1 MIGEGTEFSSF
12 ENAEPFKKF
21 MGYTKEG
28 ARIQDAS
35 EQIDNSAKEVST
47 FFSGVKDGTESYKS
61 TLS

>member
-12 ENAEPFKKF
+12 ENAELFKKF
-21 MGYTKEG
+21 MGLLKKRANQE
-28 ARIQDAS
+28 AS

-47 FFSGVKDGTESYKS
+47 FFSGAADGTESYKS